1 MKKILF
7 LAIILFLNLT
17 IVKAQEKI
25 EVTFAKC
32 VDGDTAYFYLDDEEI
47 KFRFLAIDTPESTTT
62 IEPYGK
68 EASEF
73 TCNLLKTA
81 SKIEI
86 EYDDNSDKTDKYDR
100 ELAWIFVDNNL
111 LQDLII
117 KEGLAKVA
125 YLYGNYKYTYI
136 LEASEIEAK
145 NQKLNIW
152 SEKTAN
158 NSLYYITAIIIFIML
173 LIFNKKYRNK
183 ILKKTLKKISLWYNY
198 NVGG

>member
-183 ILKKTLKKISLWYNY
+183 ILKKTLKKISL
-198 NVGG
+198 